1 MFAIAVFLSYSLQFY
16 IPMKIIGPWF
26 QHFFSDERQQ
36 LSDGILRIL
45 LIIVTC
51 KEMNLSSDFHSP
63 DSNLHFLVYIIV
75 ILAAVVPKLGPIISL
90 FGAVFSSSLA
100 VIFPPI
106 IEVLTFGLDGMGKYY
121 WKLWKNSAIVI
132 FGVLGFVFG
141 AYVSIVELT
150 ARDPIQ
156 AKH

>member
-1 MFAIAVFLSYSLQFY
+1 MVFRSPVLIY
-16 IPMKIIGPWF
+16 IFGLYF
-26 QHFFSDERQQ
+26 
-36 LSDGILRIL
+36 
-45 LIIVTC
+45 
-51 KEMNLSSDFHSP
+51 
-63 DSNLHFLVYIIV
+63 IV

-106 IEVLTFGLDGMGKYY
+106 IEVLTFGLEGMGKYY
-121 WKLWKNSAIVI
+121 WKLWKNLAIVK